1 MKVKLSRTREIYGR
15 NYPKGSVIE
24 ISPLYGKRLIKIGD
38 ATGTNDVSHTELP
51 DVPER
56 EKLIDYGFDTVEK
69 VLKADLTSI
78 PGIGPATQ
86 TKIKDAIK

>member
-1 MKVKLSRTREIYGR
+1 MKVKLTRGREIYGR
-15 NYPKGSVIE
+15 YYPKGSVVE
-24 ISPLYGKRLIKIGD
+24 IPPLYGKRLIKIGD
-38 ATGTNDVSHTELP
+38 ATGTNDVTHTELP
-51 DVPER
+51 EFPER
-56 EKLIDYGFDTVEK
+56 DKIIDYGFDTVEK